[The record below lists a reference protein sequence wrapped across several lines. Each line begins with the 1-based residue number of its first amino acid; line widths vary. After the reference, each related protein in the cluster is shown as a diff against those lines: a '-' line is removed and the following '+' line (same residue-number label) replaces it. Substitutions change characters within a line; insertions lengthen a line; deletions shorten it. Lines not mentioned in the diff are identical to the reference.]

1 MRVRL
6 ESGYCLIVMLLLA
19 VCAAACGGEV
29 PPTRVPEEL
38 YQSVSA
44 GSAFTCGL
52 RLDGS
57 VRCWGLND
65 TNEVEGLLEAP
76 EEGTFVAVAS
86 GYFGNC
92 ALRDDGRLKCWGRVD
107 GGEKWF
113 KKFAFIDMKDM
124 DVCAIRDDGQAECWG
139 SDLGGLSQ
147 VPGGEFTA

>member
-6 ESGYCLIVMLLLA
+6 ESGYGLIVMLLIA

-44 GSAFTCGL
+44 GSAFTCCL

-65 TNEVEGLLEAP
+65 HQR
-76 EEGTFVAVAS
+76 S
-86 GYFGNC
+86 
-92 ALRDDGRLKCWGRVD
+92 
-107 GGEKWF
+107 
-113 KKFAFIDMKDM
+113 
-124 DVCAIRDDGQAECWG
+124 
-139 SDLGGLSQ
+139 
-147 VPGGEFTA
+147 